1 MTNGVVRPENRIH
14 PGDSVPVSYTHLDV
28 YKRQIHSSVKRWGN
42 SPAVRIPATLM
53 QALNL
58 NIDDEVKID
67 LVDGK
72 LIIEPVRKEPVFT
85 LAELVNDITPENLHE
100 NIDWG
105 EPKDKEVW

>member
-1 MTNGVVRPENRIH
+1 M
-14 PGDSVPVSYTHLDV
+14 
-28 YKRQIHSSVKRWGN
+28 
-42 SPAVRIPATLM
+42 RIPATLM

-100 NIDWG
+100 NMTG
-105 EPKDKEVW
+105 ESRKIRKSGNGKPIRTRYGRSDLC

>member
-1 MTNGVVRPENRIH
+1 M
-14 PGDSVPVSYTHLDV
+14 
-28 YKRQIHSSVKRWGN
+28 IHSSVKRWEIHRQCG
-42 SPAVRIPATLM
+42 SATLM

>member
-1 MTNGVVRPENRIH
+1 M
-14 PGDSVPVSYTHLDV
+14 
-28 YKRQIHSSVKRWGN
+28 IHSSVKRWGN

-72 LIIEPVRKEPVFT
+72 LIIEPVRKEPVFR
-85 LAELVNDITPENLHE
+85 
-100 NIDWG
+100 
-105 EPKDKEVW
+105 

>member
-1 MTNGVVRPENRIH
+1 M
-14 PGDSVPVSYTHLDV
+14 
-28 YKRQIHSSVKRWGN
+28 IHSSVKRWGN

-85 LAELVNDITPENLHE
+85 LAELVNDITR
-100 NIDWG
+100 ISTG
-105 EPKDKEVW
+105 ESRKIRKSGNGKPIRTRYGRSDLG

>member
-1 MTNGVVRPENRIH
+1 M
-14 PGDSVPVSYTHLDV
+14 
-28 YKRQIHSSVKRWGN
+28 IHSSVKRWGN

-85 LAELVNDITPENLHE
+85 LAELVKRHHAGKPPREYRLGRAE
-100 NIDWG
+100 R
-105 EPKDKEVW
+105 

>member
-1 MTNGVVRPENRIH
+1 MI
-14 PGDSVPVSYTHLDV
+14 
-28 YKRQIHSSVKRWGN
+28 QSSVKRWGN

-85 LAELVNDITPENLHE
+85 LAELVSDITPENLHE

-105 EPKDKEVW
+105 SRKIRKSGNGKPIRTRYGRSDLG

>member
-1 MTNGVVRPENRIH
+1 MGKFTGGADPGYVNAGV
-14 PGDSVPVSYTHLDV
+14 
-28 YKRQIHSSVKRWGN
+28 
-42 SPAVRIPATLM
+42 
-53 QALNL
+53 NL

>member
-1 MTNGVVRPENRIH
+1 M
-14 PGDSVPVSYTHLDV
+14 
-28 YKRQIHSSVKRWGN
+28 IHSSVKRWGN

-105 EPKDKEVW
+105 GSRKIRKSGNGKPIRTRYGRSDLG

>member
-1 MTNGVVRPENRIH
+1 M
-14 PGDSVPVSYTHLDV
+14 
-28 YKRQIHSSVKRWGN
+28 IHSSVKRWGN

-85 LAELVNDITPENLHE
+85 LAELVTTSRRNTSTRIST
-100 NIDWG
+100 G
-105 EPKDKEVW
+105 ESRKIRKSGNGKPIRTRDGRSDLG

>member
-1 MTNGVVRPENRIH
+1 
-14 PGDSVPVSYTHLDV
+14 
-28 YKRQIHSSVKRWGN
+28 
-42 SPAVRIPATLM
+42 M

-85 LAELVNDITPENLHE
+85 LAELVSDITPEKPPREYRLGGAE
-100 NIDWG
+100 R
-105 EPKDKEVW
+105 

>member
-1 MTNGVVRPENRIH
+1 M
-14 PGDSVPVSYTHLDV
+14 
-28 YKRQIHSSVKRWGN
+28 IHSSVKRWGN

-85 LAELVNDITPENLHE
+85 RISTGGSRKIRKSGNGKPIRTRYGRSDL
-100 NIDWG
+100 G
-105 EPKDKEVW
+105 

>member
-1 MTNGVVRPENRIH
+1 MGKFTGGAD
-14 PGDSVPVSYTHLDV
+14 PGYV
-28 YKRQIHSSVKRWGN
+28 
-42 SPAVRIPATLM
+42 
-53 QALNL
+53 

>member
-1 MTNGVVRPENRIH
+1 M
-14 PGDSVPVSYTHLDV
+14 
-28 YKRQIHSSVKRWGN
+28 IHSSVKRWGN

-105 EPKDKEVW
+105 RRKIRKSGNGKPIRTRYGRSDLG

>member
-1 MTNGVVRPENRIH
+1 M
-14 PGDSVPVSYTHLDV
+14 
-28 YKRQIHSSVKRWGN
+28 IHSSVKRWGN

-105 EPKDKEVW
+105 EPKIRKSGNGKPIRTRYGRSDLG

>member
-1 MTNGVVRPENRIH
+1 M
-14 PGDSVPVSYTHLDV
+14 
-28 YKRQIHSSVKRWGN
+28 IHSSVKRWGN

-58 NIDDEVKID
+58 NIDDEVKIA

-105 EPKDKEVW
+105 EPKDKEVWYW

>member
-1 MTNGVVRPENRIH
+1 M
-14 PGDSVPVSYTHLDV
+14 
-28 YKRQIHSSVKRWGN
+28 IHSSVKRWGN

-72 LIIEPVRKEPVFT
+72 LIIEPVRKEPYLRLLNWST
-85 LAELVNDITPENLHE
+85 TSRRKTSTRISTGESR
-100 NIDWG
+100 NIRKSGNGKPIRTRYGRSDLG
-105 EPKDKEVW
+105 